1 MTCLDK
7 GGAALRTDAVR
18 STAAVKASAG
28 VTAMT
33 REAAWSGNKGR
44 FNFRICW
51 KSSRASAESVRRSS
65 SEQPRPTSLS
75 IAEVSCRASSADG
88 VERSSEDGACES
100 GGSREESGD
109 LRADLFISI

>member
-7 GGAALRTDAVR
+7 GGAALRTEAVR

-33 REAAWSGNKGR
+33 REAAWSGNNGR

-51 KSSRASAESVRRSS
+51 KSSRAGRVGEQVELGATASDEPVDCGGELPRLVGRWCGEVLGGRRLR
-65 SEQPRPTSLS
+65 EGR
-75 IAEVSCRASSADG
+75 
-88 VERSSEDGACES
+88 VE
-100 GGSREESGD
+100 GGEW
-109 LRADLFISI
+109 